1 MAQEEF
7 KWSKHKI
14 PEGSPVALQPRE
26 APHGEKFVCARLGDS
41 LVLTA
46 IYNAAQHRSDRFDE
60 PERLGRLYVGTSVP
74 VVKKSGLLLPGG
86 LEVAPFKRAPR
97 AIGRRLLEHAVG
109 LREYRGPVEA
119 TETTV
124 AIEARE
130 ATMDPAILRVL
141 RNGLDTISEQ
151 HATISW
157 SGDAPF
163 PVITDDGSQH
173 GTFPLAEQ
181 PRIDARQN

>member
-97 AIGRRLLEHAVG
+97 AIGRPLLEHAVQ
-109 LREYRGPVEA
+109 LREAREA
-119 TETTV
+119 
-124 AIEARE
+124 AE

-141 RNGLDTISEQ
+141 RNGLNTVSEE
-151 HATISW
+151 HATLSW
-157 SGDAPF
+157 PDNAPF